1 MNLSSTWQ
9 SIRQQAASSEHSPKS
24 DSPSTSGKGSKGS
37 SSPNLPLL
45 SKQQQQQ
52 NNNSQKQQGSSEPS
66 LPSSS
71 NGTQNAV
78 LAHWKFSQCFGEKA
92 DIPPE
97 NQGKI
102 YNFSV
107 KCILN
112 FSLFSGYHLGDGL

>member
-9 SIRQQAASSEHSPKS
+9 SIRQQAASSEHSPRS
-24 DSPSTSGKGSKGS
+24 DSPNTGGKGSKGS
-37 SSPNLPLL
+37 SSPNLPFL
-45 SKQQQQQ
+45 SKQQQ
-52 NNNSQKQQGSSEPS
+52 NSNFQKQQGSSEPS

-71 NGTQNAV
+71 NGAQSAV